1 MISPAY
7 PAPRPP
13 LGFRVGITGAR
24 PNRLDPA
31 AVPALRAAVLAVL
44 HVVRA
49 AAESAAAEP
58 AVGAVYQS
66 DSALLRLISPLA
78 EGADRIAAEAA
89 LGAGFRL
96 EAPMPFAEAEY
107 EKTFSPDPPPGFPPF
122 RPLLAQAL
130 TESAESAS
138 LTLDGSREQDAE
150 AGYRAVGRFVVRHSD
165 LLIAIWD
172 GKDGKPGGTAE
183 IVRYAAHAEVPIWWI
198 ETSGLQPARLLLGPA
213 MFERR
218 LAAPAGE
225 SAQARL
231 SLMLRAVIAPPDPG
245 EPVRHGWLGEAMH
258 RLALAAGNRREPLP
272 AFFAEAGEPER
283 PRLWRTYGGLLRL
296 LAPPAP
302 ESAGPA
308 AAPAA
313 VPGPEPD
320 DGVESAWAATQ
331 ETADRHGAAYADR
344 YRSCYVLVILLAAA
358 TMAALGFGLALPH
371 PGASGWTLPRLV
383 GLVLTAFEFLAL
395 ASIAAVVMASEWG
408 RWHERWIAYRLLAE
422 LCRKQR
428 VLARLGWSLPVAR
441 VSAMPEA
448 REREWNGARM
458 PRDSP
463 RDSWVAWYVSAMMR
477 AAPLPHGAIAAHLPR
492 ARALGE
498 AMIAEQIA
506 YHRNRS
512 RQSLVAARRLGK
524 VTDAAFIATIL
535 LVLAKLALIFADWHS
550 ASLGWL
556 GAVSVALVAL
566 SAASVSLRSY
576 AEFGLLHLQSE
587 RMLRGLARSEQLLGA
602 IHLERP
608 LASVAVGAVM
618 HALALAMLEDVE
630 GWSLLFRTKA
640 PETG

>member
-31 AVPALRAAVLAVL
+31 AVPALRAAVVAVL

-231 SLMLRAVIAPPDPG
+231 SLMLRAV
-245 EPVRHGWLGEAMH
+245 
-258 RLALAAGNRREPLP
+258 
-272 AFFAEAGEPER
+272 
-283 PRLWRTYGGLLRL
+283 
-296 LAPPAP
+296 
-302 ESAGPA
+302 
-308 AAPAA
+308 
-313 VPGPEPD
+313 
-320 DGVESAWAATQ
+320 
-331 ETADRHGAAYADR
+331 
-344 YRSCYVLVILLAAA
+344 
-358 TMAALGFGLALPH
+358 
-371 PGASGWTLPRLV
+371 
-383 GLVLTAFEFLAL
+383 
-395 ASIAAVVMASEWG
+395 
-408 RWHERWIAYRLLAE
+408 
-422 LCRKQR
+422 
-428 VLARLGWSLPVAR
+428 
-441 VSAMPEA
+441 
-448 REREWNGARM
+448 
-458 PRDSP
+458 
-463 RDSWVAWYVSAMMR
+463 
-477 AAPLPHGAIAAHLPR
+477 
-492 ARALGE
+492 
-498 AMIAEQIA
+498 
-506 YHRNRS
+506 
-512 RQSLVAARRLGK
+512 
-524 VTDAAFIATIL
+524 
-535 LVLAKLALIFADWHS
+535 
-550 ASLGWL
+550 
-556 GAVSVALVAL
+556 
-566 SAASVSLRSY
+566 
-576 AEFGLLHLQSE
+576 
-587 RMLRGLARSEQLLGA
+587 
-602 IHLERP
+602 
-608 LASVAVGAVM
+608 
-618 HALALAMLEDVE
+618 
-630 GWSLLFRTKA
+630 
-640 PETG
+640 